1 MEPRDTRNFQ
11 FTNRAGEHRTYNEG
25 VTRETQRP
33 LLLFGGF
40 ALLFAA
46 FVVVLLRVLPG
57 TRTSFD
63 YMVAGTFATALALIV
78 IFLWALRRR

>member
-1 MEPRDTRNFQ
+1 MKPRDTRNFQ
-11 FTNRAGEHRTYNEG
+11 FNNREGKHRPYNGG
-25 VTRETQRP
+25 VTREIRRP

-46 FVVVLLRVLPG
+46 FVALLLRVLPG
-57 TRTSFD
+57 ARTPFD

-78 IFLWALRRR
+78 IFCWALRRR